1 MVVKDEN
8 HSIEIVGPNMD
19 FDNYPLNAKR
29 PSLEYLRD
37 YLHLRPRTNLIP
49 SMARIR
55 NALAMA
61 TPIKQYNLLG
71 KSERPVAKLS
81 GLLSL

>member
-1 MVVKDEN
+1 
-8 HSIEIVGPNMD
+8 MD

-37 YLHLRPRTNLIP
+37 YLHLRPKTNLIP

-61 TPIKQYNLLG
+61 THSFFQELGFIYIHTPIITASDCEG
-71 KSERPVAKLS
+71 AGEMF
-81 GLLSL
+81 